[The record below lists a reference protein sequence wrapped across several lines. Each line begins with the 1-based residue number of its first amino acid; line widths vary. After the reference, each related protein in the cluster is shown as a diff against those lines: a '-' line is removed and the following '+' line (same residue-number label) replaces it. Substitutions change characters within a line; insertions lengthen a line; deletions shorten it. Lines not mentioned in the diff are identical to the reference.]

1 MILGIAGLPQDDLD
15 TISGQIEPFIG
26 GFKSSK
32 ILVYGGTG
40 FVGTWLVGGLLQ
52 ANLEFSLNLEI
63 SIVTRNVLK
72 AKEKFQPVCELL
84 NFIECDLSISEPRDN
99 LIADYVFLG
108 STPTRNSTGSTNFE
122 AVIKASAN
130 AAYHASKVK
139 SNQFQKP
146 FVLHLSSGAVYGNQP
161 MDMTYRSESHP
172 VFRSSS
178 DAYIK
183 SKLLID
189 DVLLD
194 SQAKGLINFNS
205 PRLFAFAGPLISLD
219 EHFAVGNFIG
229 DVIAGREIKIKGNPN
244 TVRSY
249 MYPTDLISI
258 LLKLVQ
264 STPSGEINIG
274 SDNPIKLGDL
284 AVMIS
289 NFASGVGV
297 QMSNSEDL
305 PNNYVPS
312 VVNLRQEIWS
322 STFVSLDV
330 ALEKWISWLRTK
342 DLSTNKI

>member
-26 GFKSSK
+26 GFENSK

-40 FVGTWLVGGLLQ
+40 FIGTWLIGGLLQ
-52 ANLEFSLNLEI
+52 ANLEFSLNLRI
-63 SIVTRNVLK
+63 SIVTRNVLN
-72 AKEKFQPVCELL
+72 AKEKFHSVCESL
-84 NFIECDLSISEPRDN
+84 NFIECDLSDSEPREN
-99 LIADYVFLG
+99 LVADFVFLG
-108 STPTRNSTGSTNFE
+108 STPTRDSTGSSNFE
-122 AVIKASAN
+122 AVIRASAN
-130 AAYHASKVK
+130 AANHASKVM
-139 SNQFQKP
+139 SNKFHKP
-146 FVLHLSSGAVYGNQP
+146 FVLHLSSGAIYGKQP

-172 VFRSSS
+172 VLTSSS

-189 DVLLD
+189 DILVD
-194 SQAKGLINFNS
+194 SKVKGLINFNS

-229 DVIAGREIKIKGNPN
+229 DAIAGREIKVKGNPN

-258 LLKLVQ
+258 LLKLIQ
-264 STPSGEINIG
+264 SNPRGEINIG
-274 SDNPIKLGDL
+274 SDNPITLGNL
-284 AVMIS
+284 AIMIS
-289 NFASGVGV
+289 NLASGVGV
-297 QMSNSEDL
+297 QIPNSEEL

-342 DLSTNKI
+342 DLSTNKN

>member
-1 MILGIAGLPQDDLD
+1 MILGIAGLPQDDLE

-26 GFKSSK
+26 GFKNSK

-40 FVGTWLVGGLLQ
+40 FIGTWLVGGLLQ
-52 ANLEFSLNLEI
+52 ANLEFSLNLQI

-72 AKEKFQPVCELL
+72 AIEKFRPVSEQL
-84 NFIECDLSISEPRDN
+84 NFIECDLSMSEPKETPV
-99 LIADYVFLG
+99 ADFVFLG
-108 STPTRNSTGSTNFE
+108 STPTRTSTGSSNFE
-122 AVIKASAN
+122 AVIKASAH

-139 SNQFQKP
+139 SNKFQKP
-146 FVLHLSSGAVYGNQP
+146 FVLHLSSGAIYGKQP
-161 MDMTYRSESHP
+161 IDMTYRSESHP
-172 VFRSSS
+172 VLRSSS

-189 DVLLD
+189 EVLFD
-194 SQAKGLINFNS
+194 SQAQGLINFNS

-229 DVIAGREIKIKGNPN
+229 DVLAGREIKIKGNPN

-264 STPSGEINIG
+264 STPRGAINIG
-274 SDNPIKLGDL
+274 SDNPIKVVDL
-284 AVMIS
+284 AVKIS
-289 NFASGVGV
+289 NFTSGVGV
-297 QMSNSEDL
+297 QISNSEDL

-312 VVNLRQEIWS
+312 IVNLRQEIWS
-322 STFVSLDV
+322 STFVNLDL

-342 DLSTNKI
+342 DLSTNKN